1 LFINGGEDM
10 TKNYWMK
17 NVLLEERFKYEDNEI
32 VETQT
37 GLYSI
42 LVEDCKIKE
51 VIKGDPGQTELEAID
66 IEGLLILPGF
76 HEKHIHIDK
85 TYYGGPWKACK
96 PFRSVAG
103 RIEEEKKLLIEQ
115 LPTLVER
122 AEKILELLSDNGAVH
137 VRTHCNV
144 DEVCKLQNVEGTL
157 KALESFKDRMSSE
170 IVAFPQHGLLK
181 GKVVSLIKEAMK
193 MGVNIMGGLDPANV
207 DGNIEKSLHTIMD
220 IAVEFN
226 SDIDIHLHDGG
237 ELGIFTIKTLIK
249 LVEEAKWQGRVNISH
264 CYCLAHVSREEAA
277 AVAEIMAQSGI
288 GISSSV
294 PIDVPVIPI
303 PLLTEKGVKVA
314 AVNDSIID
322 HWFPFG
328 TGDML
333 ERATRLCERFGL
345 IDEYSLARALKF
357 ITGGKTVLDSQGNRI
372 WPRVGDEASF
382 VLTKASCSAE
392 AVARRTER
400 AAVAYKG
407 NFRRLK

>member
-1 LFINGGEDM
+1 M
-10 TKNYWMK
+10 TKNYWIK
-17 NVLLEERFKYEDNEI
+17 NVLLEEGFKYEDNEI

-42 LVEDCKIKE
+42 HVEDGKIKE
-51 VIKGDPGQTELEAID
+51 VVKGEPNETEPAAID
-66 IEGLLILPGF
+66 GEGFLILPGF
-76 HEKHIHIDK
+76 HENHIHIDK

-96 PFRSVAG
+96 PFKSVAG
-103 RIEEEKKLLIEQ
+103 RIEEEKQLLIEQ
-115 LPTLVER
+115 LPTLVDR
-122 AEKILELLSDNGAVH
+122 AEKILELLSSNGTVH

-157 KALESFKDRMSSE
+157 KALESYKDRMSYE
-170 IVAFPQHGLLK
+170 VVAFPQHGLLK
-181 GKVVSLIKEAMK
+181 GNVVSLIKEAMR

-207 DGNIEKSLHTIMD
+207 DGDIEKSLHTIMD

-237 ELGIFTIKTLIK
+237 ELGIFTIKRLIK
-249 LVEEAKWQGRVNISH
+249 LVEEAGWHGRVNISH
-264 CYCLAHVSREEAA
+264 CYCLAHVPREEAA

-288 GISSSV
+288 SISSSV

-303 PLLTEKGVKVA
+303 PMLAEKGIKIA
-314 AVNDSIID
+314 SVNDSITD

-333 ERATRLCERFGL
+333 ERTARLCERFGL
-345 IDEYSLARALKF
+345 IDEFSLSNALKF
-357 ITGGKTVLDSQGNRI
+357 ITGGKTVLDAKGNRI
-372 WPRVGDEASF
+372 WPKVGDDASF

-392 AVARRTER
+392 SVARRTER
-400 AAVAYKG
+400 VAVACKG
-407 NFRRLK
+407 NYRRLK